1 MMQTHIPTVLTVT
14 WNFPVTYEWLSIYMS
29 VVQLNSQWLG
39 SLPLNK
45 TIQTDEVS
53 LKIIL

>member
-14 WNFPVTYEWLSIYMS
+14 WNFPVTYEWLSIYIS

-53 LKIIL
+53 VKIIL